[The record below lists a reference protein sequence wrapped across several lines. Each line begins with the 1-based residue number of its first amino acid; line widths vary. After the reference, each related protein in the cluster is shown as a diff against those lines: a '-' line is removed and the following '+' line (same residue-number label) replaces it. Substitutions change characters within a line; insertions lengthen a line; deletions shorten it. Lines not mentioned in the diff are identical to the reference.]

1 MDKKKIKEKARE
13 AAKFTYEVIDD
24 IFGRRI
30 LIFAYVLAAI
40 FAASVIFQVFTKYIY
55 EEGFSTADALVATV
69 IHTLTKIWGG
79 ILYGVLPA
87 FGVFIVLYVVAKCI
101 RNKNLKLKAEAEAVR
116 KAEDAKRLEDERR
129 CQEEEE
135 KRAADEKRKAE
146 EMAKLKAQADKARLK
161 AETEAKQKA
170 AEERIKDVVVTTLRT
185 AVDAK
190 FAEESARR
198 QATEDAKAKA
208 EKEARL
214 AAEEAQ
220 RQAQRQADE
229 DARRQAELEAKW
241 REEDAARAA
250 KELEELGRLEWESD
264 KMFMDMEIKAS
275 VGLVAD
281 PDADD
286 GASLKPQQSAPQK
299 FGVAN
304 IEIKKKE
311 FRALFT
317 PAFRGN
323 KGKNI
328 DYCLALE
335 CILGDKREKFSI
347 TDLARLALV
356 LHEAEGVVAEE
367 MSFPKWLTKFCEA
380 LSVKPPLETSK
391 NKYRTDQNIAEL
403 YNFANFSKKK

>member
-1 MDKKKIKEKARE
+1 MDKNKIKEKARDV
-13 AAKFTYEVIDD
+13 AKFTYEVIDD
-24 IFGRRI
+24 IFGKRI
-30 LIFAYVLAAI
+30 LIFAYILAAI

-55 EEGFSTADALVATV
+55 EEGFSTADALVATIV
-69 IHTLTKIWGG
+69 HTFSKIWGG

-87 FGVFIVLYVVAKCI
+87 FGLFVVLYVVAKCI
-101 RNKNLKLKAEAEAVR
+101 RNKNLRRKAEAEAVR

-146 EMAKLKAQADKARLK
+146 EMAKLKTQADKARLK
-161 AETEAKQKA
+161 AEAEAKQKA
-170 AEERIKDVVVTTLRT
+170 AEERIKNVVVTTLRT

-190 FAEESARR
+190 FAEESVRR

-214 AAEEAQ
+214 AAEEAK

-286 GASLKPQQSAPQK
+286 GSSLKPQQSAPQK

-335 CILGDKREKFSI
+335 CVLGDKREKFSI

-356 LHEAEGVVAEE
+356 LHETEGVVAEK